1 MGARRRR
8 ARARAGK
15 LGYGT
20 APVGSAG
27 AAAHVD
33 MVQPALDLYTPDADA
48 GAVIEAQRMQ
58 ATKMLNCPSHAK
70 CDEQL
75 GRNVY
80 AYDRGFWKFW
90 DTRDDSVVK
99 VFDPSD
105 PNSDAKREGELRAYS
120 VLERLHTEKGALRPL
135 WAEELTSRSQF
146 DAGSLRIERYKPWR
160 TLKNDP
166 EWSDVSA
173 RSLVEHVA
181 KMHENGIAHGD
192 LSEDTIGFVGSAGT
206 GRFVVSG
213 SRQVVSPLSEFYE
226 GKLSSLERGVIN
238 NLRERLGCKTEVGMP
253 PAEEI
258 GIGEILIHQIHR
270 ETDSTK
276 RSRMIE
282 ILGSIIDDHNKF
294 IGSMGRDLRALSGL
308 FSHRLE
314 KADPHRKH
322 TLWTTLKYP
331 GGAEVVV
338 ERPRAAERPRQEVAK
353 TKTALSEVCPE
364 CEHTEIAKGGIH
376 GVVYPYKGKD
386 GKVVKVFKEDRND
399 HGKDERNAL
408 GEIRAYGILNKISA
422 SDPAF
427 RSIKADRIPKGGG
440 AVRIMIDRFSGVLDD
455 YVPKDS
461 GYAVNAKKMNE
472 DGVSERDFRDL
483 LMQFKIL
490 HRHGVA
496 HGDAHGKNIG
506 RLKTGGFVIV
516 DPTWLKVSPLSE
528 LYDQHVEPA
537 AKPVLDAL
545 RKATKQG
552 SPTLDPTI
560 YRYALNDEISSNA
573 LSTGISALLRDFDIA
588 WSAENVKH
596 ASSFIYKHNKVVRA
610 MWIDE
615 KSDVMRLVKQF
626 QNVEKIGEEWDFIL
640 PTRERQSA

>member
-1 MGARRRR
+1 MGARRRP

-20 APVGSAG
+20 ALVGSVG

-33 MVQPALDLYTPDADA
+33 MVQPALDLYTTDDT

-58 ATKMLNCPSHAK
+58 ATKMLSCPSHAK

-75 GRNVY
+75 GKSVY
-80 AYDRGFWKFW
+80 AYDRGFWNFW
-90 DTRDDSVVK
+90 GTRGDSVVK

-105 PNSDAKREGELRAYS
+105 PNSDTKREGELRAYR
-120 VLERLHTEKGALRPL
+120 VLERLHNEKGALRPL
-135 WAEELTSRSQF
+135 WAEELASSNQF
-146 DAGSLRIERYKPWR
+146 DARSLRIERYKPWR

-166 EWSDVSA
+166 EWSDVGA
-173 RSLVEHVA
+173 WSLVEHVA

-213 SRQVVSPLSEFYE
+213 SRQVVSPLSELYE
-226 GKLSSLERGVIN
+226 GKLSSLERGVIK
-238 NLRERLGCKTEVGMP
+238 NLRERLGFKTEVGMP
-253 PAEEI
+253 NEI
-258 GIGEILIHQIHR
+258 GGEMHIHGIHD
-270 ETDSTK
+270 ETDRTK
-276 RSRMIE
+276 RSSKIE
-282 ILGSIIDDHNKF
+282 ILGKIIDDHNKF
-294 IGSMGRDLRALSGL
+294 IGSMWRDSRALSAL
-308 FSHRLE
+308 FSRRLE
-314 KADPHRKH
+314 KADPRRKH
-322 TLWTTLKYP
+322 AIWKAFKYP
-331 GGAEVVV
+331 GGQEVV

-353 TKTALSEVCPE
+353 TKTTRSEVCPE
-364 CEHTEIAKGGIH
+364 CEPVELAKGGIH

-399 HGKDERNAL
+399 PGQAERNAL

-427 RSIKADRIPKGGG
+427 RSIKAERIPNDGGG
-440 AVRIMIDRFSGVLDD
+440 VRIMIDRFSGVLDD

-461 GYAVNAKKMNE
+461 GYAVNEEKMRE

-496 HGDAHGKNIG
+496 HGDAHGRNIG

-528 LYDQHVEPA
+528 LYDQHVEPE

-545 RKATKQG
+545 RKATNQG
-552 SPTLDPTI
+552 SPTLEPTI
-560 YRYALNDEISSNA
+560 YRYALNEEISYK
-573 LSTGISALLRDFDIA
+573 GITALLQEFDVA
-588 WSAENVKH
+588 WSTENLRH
-596 ASSFIYKHNKVVRA
+596 ATLFIVEHNELVRA
-610 MWIDE
+610 MR
-615 KSDVMRLVKQF
+615 SDKKGDVDRLVTMFKK
-626 QNVEKIGEEWDFIL
+626 VEKIGEEWDFIL
-640 PTRERQSA
+640 P